1 MEGDHGLAT
10 AIPAGLSP
18 REGRKFGLTVGAAFL
33 VLAAL
38 LWWRGRPA
46 APWFGGLGATLALA
60 GLLIPARLGPVQR
73 AWMGLAHLLSRVTTP
88 VFMSLVYFLVLTPIG
103 LIMRAFGRNPMSA
116 KSHGGSF
123 WALRLGAQEQRSSM
137 ERQF

>member
-1 MEGDHGLAT
+1 MAT

-18 REGRKFGLTVGAAFL
+18 KEGRKFGLTVGAAFL

-46 APWFGGLGATLALA
+46 APWFGGLGAALALA
-60 GLLIPARLGPVQR
+60 GLVIPARLGPVQR
-73 AWMGLAHLLSRVTTP
+73 AWMGLAHLLSKVTTP
-88 VFMSLVYFLVLTPIG
+88 VFMGVVYFIVLAPIG
-103 LIMRAFGRNPMSA
+103 MLMRAFGRNPMA
-116 KSHGGSF
+116 ARLNGGSF
-123 WALRLGAQEQRSSM
+123 WALRSGATEERSGM